1 MARTIVASAVITGSG
16 NHHRHRRNGARLLLD
31 VRLDGSE
38 TIHRRV
44 PTDLTSDQAVFQGF
58 TGRPRRLAFDLADD
72 GSVIVRLPR
81 GREDSRANAR
91 KPTADEIAALV
102 EAFGRIPPDPFIA
115 ACARRS
121 AALEAERLA
130 RVAAIRAGIALRVGG

>member
-16 NHHRHRRNGARLLLD
+16 NHHRHRSGGARLTLD

-44 PTDLTSDQAVFQGF
+44 PTDLTADQAVFQGF
-58 TGRPRRLAFDLADD
+58 TGRPRRLAFDLAGD
-72 GSVIVRLPR
+72 GTVLVRLPR
-81 GREDSRANAR
+81 GREDSRASSR
-91 KPTADEIAALV
+91 KPTADEIEALL

-115 ACARRS
+115 AITRRN
-121 AALEAERLA
+121 AVLAAEREA
-130 RVAAIRAGIALRVGG
+130 HIAAIRERVAVRTGA